1 MNHSSEP
8 RILRIELTDIPWL
21 SLNQRMHYRE
31 KSAKT
36 SKIRA
41 EACKAAKATPFFPFG
56 KVRVRVI
63 FHAPDNRKRDF
74 IAGNWLPTIKPA
86 LDGLT
91 DAGVW
96 SDDNDR
102 VIKEMCLVVGAISP
116 KKAKL
121 VIQVIEDG
129 AV

>member
-1 MNHSSEP
+1 MNAFSSEP

-21 SLNQRMHYRE
+21 SLNQRLHYRE
-31 KSAKT
+31 RSAKT

-41 EACKAAKATPFFPFG
+41 EAYKAAKMQPFIPFG

-63 FHAPDNRKRDF
+63 FHAPDNRRRDF

-96 SDDNDR
+96 SDDNDK
-102 VIKEMCLVVGAISP
+102 VIKEMCLVVGPISP
-116 KKAKL
+116 KKARL
-121 VIQVIEDG
+121 VIQVIEDT
-129 AV
+129 V